1 VLRTKNL
8 AVRFAIKFFS
18 AASLNKYWIGLN
30 KYFNEQGLDMHNDDL
45 RKLLDH
51 MDRGGRTTRELDPR
65 TGRVVT
71 TPVYEGEIGRKIGS
85 TIGSVFGDAGAKF
98 GGDMGDKA
106 GDALDRL
113 NPFSKSTPAGGNSN
127 TTANTPTPAASA
139 SGKDSSWNPPTAGR
153 NADGSF
159 NSDHPFVLAM
169 NKKMAANRNPG
180 GNGGHDGSGID
191 ANDNPEDPKTW
202 PPGVKPAPDFGYLD
216 ASGMWIP
223 TPFDVRT
230 EDGDWKTPR
239 NSPANLTGIPHN
251 KYTPFQLA
259 VEKMKNKAA
268 YTSASPIEQVKP
280 VSLPNGAPQI
290 PGFKQV
296 DAARFSQDAREPG
309 LDKSLRW
316 VYAYQKGKDFV
327 LIAPQL
333 FYNTSIK
340 IGRHYDSWVGR
351 GIRTDD
357 DRVPSANGTV
367 FVTNQH
373 FNSNDKILS
382 IVVHTSL
389 GAGNIGPN
397 IIKSISGSLT
407 PV

>member
-1 VLRTKNL
+1 
-8 AVRFAIKFFS
+8 
-18 AASLNKYWIGLN
+18 
-30 KYFNEQGLDMHNDDL
+30 MHNDNL

-85 TIGSVFGDAGAKF
+85 TIGSMFGDAGARF
-98 GGDMGDKA
+98 GGDMGDRA
-106 GDALDRL
+106 GNALDRL
-113 NPFSKSTPAGGNSN
+113 NPFSKG
-127 TTANTPTPAASA
+127 TTASGNDTGSSPSPTASA
-139 SGKDSSWNPPTAGR
+139 TGNDSSWNPPTAGQ
-153 NADGSF
+153 NADGSY
-159 NSDHPFVLAM
+159 NADHPFAVAM
-169 NKKMAANRNPG
+169 DKKMAANRNPG

-191 ANDNPEDPKTW
+191 PNDNPEDPKTW
-202 PPGVKPAPDFGYLD
+202 PTGVTKAPDFGYLD
-216 ASGMWIP
+216 PNGMWIP
-223 TPFDVRT
+223 TPFHVR
-230 EDGDWKTPR
+230 DQNGRWDTPR
-239 NSPANLTGIPHN
+239 NSPANRTGIPNN
-251 KYTPFQLA
+251 KLSPFQLA
-259 VEKMKNKAA
+259 VQKLDYKSNLS
-268 YTSASPIEQVKP
+268 SASAIEQVKS

-309 LDKSLRW
+309 LDKSLGW
-316 VYAYQKGKDFV
+316 VYAYQRGKDFV

-340 IGRHYDSWVGR
+340 IGRHYNSWVGR

-373 FNSNDKILS
+373 FNANDKILS
-382 IVVHTSL
+382 VVVHTSM

-397 IIKSISGSLT
+397 IIKSISGSLK